1 MMARI
6 AKKMMKRTSS
16 SRLDAQAR
24 GIKNGYRS
32 GLEEKIAAQIES
44 KGLQVDYETPESRI
58 SYQKKPSTYT
68 PDFVLPNGIII
79 ESKGRFLA
87 SDRTKHLLIQKQY
100 PEKDIRFVF
109 SNSRQKLSK
118 GAKSTYGEWCVK
130 HGFKYADKL
139 IPEEWFK

>member
-1 MMARI
+1 MARI